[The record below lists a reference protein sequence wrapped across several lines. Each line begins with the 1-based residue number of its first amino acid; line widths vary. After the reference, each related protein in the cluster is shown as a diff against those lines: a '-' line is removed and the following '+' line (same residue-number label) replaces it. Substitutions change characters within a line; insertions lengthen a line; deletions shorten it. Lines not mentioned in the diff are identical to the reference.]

1 MIAAIRHSAIQGH
14 TVLLSQADEI
24 HENFYDL
31 FNQHFTRINNP
42 QHGIQYYANVAI
54 GAHVKPSRV
63 DPSFQCMVVIKESEV
78 KSTPAPFLN
87 RFEKY
92 TLSHHVL
99 LQDLLTNY
107 QPQLRHLIESSKAKV
122 CLHVPKRNHS
132 LFLSFL
138 SIPFTDFVRLGW
150 IVFDFVWFYMP
161 LRPAGSNP

>member
-78 KSTPAPFLN
+78 KCTPAPFLN

-92 TLSHHVL
+92 TLSHHIL

-107 QPQLRHLIESSKAKV
+107 QPQLRQLIESAKV
-122 CLHVPKRNHS
+122 KVCMYAKQNNLAHL
-132 LFLSFL
+132 LFLNIL
-138 SIPFTDFVRLGW
+138 CTGCCMIRLDPF
-150 IVFDFVWFYMP
+150 
-161 LRPAGSNP
+161 